1 MPVRRRIMHALVAVG
16 VGALLAFLNAPVAA
30 HGGGLDAY
38 GGHRD
43 NKAGNYH
50 AHQGTCAGRT
60 FASKEAAVSAGCRR
74 S

>member
-1 MPVRRRIMHALVAVG
+1 MSIRRRVVHALVAIG
-16 VGALLAFLNAPVAA
+16 VGAFLALTTATLTA

-50 AHQGTCAGRT
+50 AHRGTCAGRT

-74 S
+74 